1 MAGLDIQII
10 KKNGKKEYVVM
21 PYEEF
26 LKVQEELDDYE
37 NLRCLR
43 EAKEAE
49 KNAPTIGLEELKTH
63 LKLKTRK
70 ANTP

>member
-10 KKNGKKEYVVM
+10 KKNGKKEYVVI
-21 PYEEF
+21 PYEAF

-43 EAKEAE
+43 EAKGTE
-49 KNAPTIGLEELKTH
+49 KNAPTMGMEELKTH
-63 LKLKTRK
+63 LKIPTGK
-70 ANTP
+70 ANIP